1 MEMGERIKRL
11 RIERGMTQEELGK
24 AVGLQ
29 RAAINK
35 YEKGIVENIKRTT
48 IIKLAEVLRT
58 TPSYLVGYEDDEEV
72 SELTAIQ
79 EELFEKI
86 YELTPDNQRTLIG
99 IVETL
104 LTAQTRK
111 DENDD

>member
-48 IIKLAEVLRT
+48 IVKLAEVLRT
-58 TPSYLVGYEDDEEV
+58 TPSYLIGYEDDEEV

-79 EELFEKI
+79 EELMEKI
-86 YELTPDNQRTLIG
+86 FELTPDNQRTLIG

>member
-35 YEKGIVENIKRTT
+35 YEKGIVESIKRTT
-48 IIKLAEVLRT
+48 IIKLAEVLNT
-58 TPSYLVGYEDDEEV
+58 TPSYLVGYEDDEEI

-79 EELFEKI
+79 EELMEKI

-104 LTAQTRK
+104 LKAQTRK

>member
-11 RIERGMTQEELGK
+11 RLERGMTQEELGK

-58 TPSYLVGYEDDEEV
+58 TPSYLVGYEDDEDL
-72 SELTAIQ
+72 SELTATQ
-79 EELFEKI
+79 EDLMEKI
-86 YELTPDNQRTLIG
+86 FKLTPDNQRTLIG

-104 LTAQTRK
+104 LKAQTRK

>member
-11 RIERGMTQEELGK
+11 RIERGMTQEELGR

-79 EELFEKI
+79 EELMEKI
-86 YELTPDNQRTLIG
+86 FELTPDNQRTLIG